1 MKDFSTK
8 DDCQQSLDLVLHD
21 RQFLSK
27 DCKFVAGIDEVG
39 RGPLA
44 GPVVVACVVMP
55 LQEDKIIQGI
65 NDSKKLTQKKRDELY
80 DKIISTALQCVVY
93 TADNHKIDKLN
104 ILNAT
109 KLCMSNCV
117 NDLQN
122 CDLVLVDAVKL
133 MDSKVPTYSI
143 IKGDAKSYSIAAAS
157 IVAKV
162 VRDRFM
168 QQQAKIYPEYCFDQ
182 NKGYGTAKHIDALK
196 KFGPCPIH
204 RKTFIKN
211 FFAPKQESF
220 FDV

>member
-1 MKDFSTK
+1 MKDLETIDTSKQCSHLF
-8 DDCQQSLDLVLHD
+8 LHD
-21 RQFLSK
+21 KQFLSK
-27 DCKFVAGIDEVG
+27 DCKFIAGMDEVG

-55 LQEDKIIQGI
+55 LDNDKIINGI

-80 DKIISTALQCVVY
+80 DKITSTAIQCIVY
-93 TADNHKIDKLN
+93 TADNNQIDKLN

-109 KLCMSNCV
+109 KWCMLNCI

-122 CDLVLVDAVKL
+122 CDLVLVDAVKFV
-133 MDSKVPTYSI
+133 DTKIPTHSI

-168 QQQAKIYPEYCFDQ
+168 QQQAKIYPEYFFDQ
-182 NKGYGTAKHIDALK
+182 NKGYGTAKHIGALK
-196 KFGPCPIH
+196 QFGPCPIH

-220 FDV
+220 FD